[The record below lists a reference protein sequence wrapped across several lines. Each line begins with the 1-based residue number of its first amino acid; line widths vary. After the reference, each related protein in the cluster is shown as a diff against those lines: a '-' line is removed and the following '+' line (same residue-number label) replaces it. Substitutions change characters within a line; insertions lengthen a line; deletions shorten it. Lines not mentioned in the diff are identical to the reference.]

1 MMAKMTRIVRK
12 NLYLILPVQIGP
24 RVFETEDQSVGW
36 DGFYKSMSSD
46 PAVFDYYLKFKCDG
60 GREHFIKGNVTVIR

>member
-1 MMAKMTRIVRK
+1 
-12 NLYLILPVQIGP
+12 
-24 RVFETEDQSVGW
+24 
-36 DGFYKSMSSD
+36 MSSD